1 MKPEKDNTF
10 CYFPFSQLALKDWD
24 AGHGI
29 VNAAPCCN
37 IARRE
42 DDTLKLK
49 SKLARRTD
57 ITPEQVFQCKA
68 MNRLRDDMLNGV
80 KNPICDYCWKKEAVN
95 KQNPWS
101 PRLYSY
107 KPDPEDF
114 DHANPRLQAIDFG
127 LGENCNLRCRMC
139 SPDLSNKLRID
150 QKYAFESDFKFV
162 SGEATVGFYAE
173 TKQPTSTK
181 SKTCHTDV
189 LYFESNSTAWQ
200 WVIDNISQLKMI
212 RATGGEIFI
221 ERAYI
226 ELLDK
231 AISEDVAKDIT
242 LHFHT
247 NATKFAKPMID
258 RLKQFKI
265 LEPIF
270 SIDSVG
276 KNYEYIR
283 HPMSWDKL
291 EKSIK
296 LFVADLHNQSFNF
309 GNNVAYSS
317 LNAHYIEDLYDWL
330 VDVIYYNSNHSKLT
344 TLNISDVIPVYK
356 GTNVTRLPV
365 SLRRDIIALLS
376 KVKLKNQNHE
386 LVILNDIDQAIALY
400 TQSIEQEYNRTES
413 ALKFYEEVFFFDCS
427 RNQNYRD
434 YLHADICE
442 FLDEGKEIYEA
453 RKG

>member
-37 IARRE
+37 LARRE

-68 MNRLRDDMLNGV
+68 MNKLRDDMLNGV
-80 KNPICDYCWKKEAVN
+80 KNPICNYCWKKEKVN
-95 KQNPWS
+95 KENTWS

-114 DHANPRLQAIDFG
+114 DHTNPRLQAIDFG

-139 SPDLSNKLRID
+139 SPALSNKLRID

-162 SGEATVGFYAE
+162 SGNATVGFHAE
-173 TKQPTSTK
+173 GKQPESTK
-181 SKTCHTDV
+181 SKTCHTDT
-189 LYFESNSTAWQ
+189 LYFESNSAAWQ
-200 WVIDNISQLKMI
+200 WVLDNISQLKMI
-212 RATGGEIFI
+212 RATGGEVFV

-231 AISEDVAKDIT
+231 AISENVAKDIT

-247 NATKFAKPMID
+247 NATKFSKSMIN
-258 RLKQFKI
+258 RLKEFKQV
-265 LEPIF
+265 EPIF

-291 EKSIK
+291 EESVK
-296 LFVADLHNQSFNF
+296 LFIDQLHEKSYNF
-309 GNNVAYSS
+309 GNNIAYSS
-317 LNAHYIEDLYDWL
+317 LNAHYIEELYDWL
-330 VDVIYYNSNHSKLT
+330 VETIYSSNKHHKLT
-344 TLNISDVIPVYK
+344 TINISDVIPVGK
-356 GTNVTRLPV
+356 GTNIAQLPL
-365 SLRRDIIALLS
+365 SMRHDIIALLR
-376 KVKLKNQNHE
+376 KVKEKNQRHE

-400 TQSIEQEYNRTES
+400 KSTKKQDYNRSQS
-413 ALKFYEEVFFFDCS
+413 ALRFYEEVFFFDCS
-427 RNQNYRD
+427 RKQSYRD

-442 FLDEGKEIYEA
+442 FLDEGKKVYEA